1 MRNILF
7 ILAALVRFGAFGQTN
22 IPTRQMLADTNG
34 VVKWPTN
41 ITRIRIG
48 GTDYTNLLG
57 FGLSITNGQLSV
69 DTTQLPAG
77 SGGDGLITSVA
88 DDFDVSAGELTLT
101 NALGTGPLVRQ
112 SAASGSGTVTS
123 VGAESTVS
131 GLAFS
136 NSPVTSSGT
145 LTLTGTVAVA
155 SGGTGATD
163 AETARSNLGVLSS
176 RWLTGFGVPSDFSY
190 GKGTYYVNL
199 STFQVWEQTDD
210 SEWSDIPYFIMG
222 AGVYQPINPYL
233 TAMAN
238 GTAVALAQTNSISV
252 SAPLLIAGSSVTI
265 GGTNALE
272 FAATHLTEAEAS
284 ALYQR
289 TNANLTT
296 LAGAS
301 ITGAGDF
308 MRTRTGVPREIWI
321 PANAM
326 TPTVEPPTAA
336 TNVWATATDGQLIEA
351 WDFSASTTNA
361 LNWTMALPIAWDGGT
376 VKAKVAW
383 KQVTAESTSTN
394 RWAIGGGSVANGET
408 AGNTLGTLVMLSAVG
423 ANDTNV
429 VSITDAT
436 GAITIGGS
444 PSAGHLTWFTI
455 RRHPGDTGDNS
466 SVLARLLGVQLQF
479 TETTTEPSAW

>member
-1 MRNILF
+1 MKRFFAFLF
-7 ILAALVRFGAFGQTN
+7 CAVSALGAEEALMVPTTLTPATGDLLIWSGSQWVPLNRGSSGQVLTA
-22 IPTRQMLADTNG
+22 TSS
-34 VVKWPTN
+34 
-41 ITRIRIG
+41 
-48 GTDYTNLLG
+48 
-57 FGLSITNGQLSV
+57 SITWSNV
-69 DTTQLPAG
+69 P
-77 SGGDGLITSVA
+77 SGGG
-88 DDFDVSAGELTLT
+88 G
-101 NALGTGPLVRQ
+101 
-112 SAASGSGTVTS
+112 GSGTVTS
-123 VGAESTVS
+123 VGASTTVS
-131 GLAFS
+131 GLAFTG
-136 NSPVTSSGT
+136 SPVTESGT
-145 LTLTGTVAVA
+145 LSLTGIVDVA

-163 AETARSNLGVLSS
+163 AGMARTNLGVLSS
-176 RWLTGFGVPSDFSY
+176 RWLSGFGVPSDFSY

-199 STFQVWEQTDD
+199 STFQVWEQTDTN
-210 SEWSDIPYFIMG
+210 EWSDIPYFIMG
-222 AGVYQPINPYL
+222 AGVYQPISSYL
-233 TAMAN
+233 TAMVN
-238 GTAVALAQTNSISV
+238 GTPVGVAQTNTISV
-252 SAPLLIAGSSVTI
+252 SAPLLVAGASATV
-265 GGTNALE
+265 GGTNVLD
-272 FAATHLTEAEAS
+272 FAASHLTESEAS

-289 TNANLTT
+289 TNANLTA

-301 ITGAGDF
+301 VTGSGNF

-326 TPTVEPPTAA
+326 TPTSDTPTPA
-336 TNVWATATDGQLIEA
+336 TNVWATATDGQRVEA
-351 WDFSASTTNA
+351 WDFSATSTNA
-361 LNWTMALPIAWDGGT
+361 LNWTLALPIAWDGGT

-383 KQVTAESTSTN
+383 KQVAAEATSTN

-466 SVLARLLGVQLQF
+466 SVLARLLGVQFQF